1 MESGAHLKRTVG
13 SIPGSWSPERME
25 YRSESTET
33 GNSLAT
39 DRLRG
44 WARLLLVWLVI
55 YCVLG
60 WRIYLPRGPGEA
72 VPLANALSA
81 LILLAGVAF
90 DRCLRAHV
98 VSTVRR
104 LPWFAGF
111 VFFWTVISLAAPLN
125 GFPLRTVI
133 GATTPLA
140 IALFGLAGS
149 MVWRD
154 DLVTPVTRV
163 RALMVIAWAQFMV
176 GVMQGLW
183 STGILRVVPFGWLNV
198 WDAFVMSSYGVEH
211 YTGRG
216 FGLYLNPNP
225 YSLLG
230 GLLLVLALRLP
241 LSRRDRLWLALPS
254 AGIVFLGASRGVIVA
269 LVLVALPYAIARARA
284 WGLRKSLVGTGLI
297 IVGATTF
304 HLVMNATSG
313 ELYAR
318 FIERWMS
325 VPALLTRGPS
335 MDPNAIGRLDAWAQ
349 ALGYWL
355 GHPLGTLG
363 PPQMA
368 VGTFMD
374 NDAVALLVQGG
385 IVLIA
390 AYAGTLVESVR
401 ERNRLA
407 IGPAAI
413 PLVGLLVLAG
423 VSQNAVVFVPSVAL
437 VWSVLGSTGGLS
449 GQERT

>member
-1 MESGAHLKRTVG
+1 MASRREWTDPDDSV
-13 SIPGSWSPERME
+13 
-25 YRSESTET
+25 
-33 GNSLAT
+33 AT
-39 DRLRG
+39 HRLRG
-44 WARLLLVWLVI
+44 WARFLLVWLVI

-72 VPLANALSA
+72 VPLANVLSA
-81 LILLAGVAF
+81 IILLTGVAF
-90 DRCLRAHV
+90 DRSLRAQV
-98 VSTVRR
+98 VSSIRR

-111 VFFWTVISLAAPLN
+111 VFFWTAISLAAPLN
-125 GFPLRTVI
+125 GFPLHTVI
-133 GATTPLA
+133 GAATPLA

-149 MVWRD
+149 IVWRN
-154 DLVTPVTRV
+154 DLVAPATRV
-163 RALMVIAWAQFMV
+163 RALMVIAWVQFAV

-183 STGILRVVPFGWLNV
+183 NTGILRLVPFGWLNV
-198 WDAFVMSSYGVEH
+198 WDATVMNSYGVEH
-211 YTGRG
+211 YSGRG

-241 LSRRDRLWLALPS
+241 LSRRDRMWLALPS

-269 LVLVALPYAIARARA
+269 LVLVALPYVLVRVRAL
-284 WGLRKSLVGTGLI
+284 GLRKSLVGIGAV
-297 IVGATTF
+297 IVAAATF
-304 HLVMNATSG
+304 HFVMSATSG

-318 FIERWMS
+318 FIGRWMS

-335 MDPNAIGRLDAWAQ
+335 MDPNAIGRLDAWEKAIR
-349 ALGYWL
+349 YWL

-390 AYAGTLVESVR
+390 AYAGTLVDSVR

-407 IGPAAI
+407 IGPAAV
-413 PLVGLLVLAG
+413 PMVGMLVLAG
-423 VSQNAVVFVPSVAL
+423 VSQNAVAFMPSIAL